1 MSPTQDRDISSLTG
15 LTWLLI
21 GVTAVMLLAS
31 IGLVFG
37 LAPDPVN
44 LVTPTERFAQRIFYF
59 HVPTWWIGFLAF
71 LIAAVAGGLY
81 LATGRDQWDATS
93 VSSVEIGLTFIT
105 IGLITGS
112 IWAKPTWNTWWTWEP
127 RLTTAAIGWLMYAAY
142 LMLRNAIENP
152 TRRARLAAVFSIVA
166 FLDVPVVFLAIR
178 WWRTIHPVVI
188 GGGDQGM
195 GGFSMGPTMLLVFLF
210 SLFAFTLLYVTL
222 LVLRSRTENLSRRV
236 EQMKQ
241 HLIFR

>member
-1 MSPTQDRDISSLTG
+1 MSRTHGGDTNRLTG
-15 LTWLLI
+15 LTWLLV
-21 GVTAVMLLAS
+21 GVTAVMLLAA
-31 IGLVFG
+31 IGMVFG

-59 HVPTWWIGFLAF
+59 HVPTWWVGFLAF
-71 LIAAVAGGLY
+71 LVAAVAGALY
-81 LATGRDQWDATS
+81 LATARDHWDAIS

-142 LMLRNAIENP
+142 LMLRNAVENP

-188 GGGDQGM
+188 GSGDQGM
-195 GGFSMGPTMLLVFLF
+195 GGFSMGPTILLVFLF
-210 SLFAFTLLYVTL
+210 SLLAFTLLYATL
-222 LVLRSRTENLSRRV
+222 LVLRTHTENASRRV

-241 HLIFR
+241 QLMFR

>member
-1 MSPTQDRDISSLTG
+1 MSRSNDGEIIRGSG

-21 GVTAVMLLAS
+21 GVTAVTLLAS
-31 IGLVFG
+31 IAMVFG

-59 HVPTWWIGFLAF
+59 HVPTWWVGFLAF

-81 LATGRDQWDATS
+81 LATARDQWDAIS

-112 IWAKPTWNTWWTWEP
+112 IWARPTWNTWWTWEP

-152 TRRARLAAVFSIVA
+152 ARRARLAAVFSIVA

-188 GGGDQGM
+188 GGADQGM

-210 SLFAFTLLYVTL
+210 SLVAFTLLYVTL
-222 LVLRSRTENLSRRV
+222 LVLRTRTENLSRRV
-236 EQMKQ
+236 DDMKQ
-241 HLIFR
+241 QIIFR